1 MFQDCELYFVS
12 VTICVIVFEI
22 SLLRYAVA
30 IYSRFLVKTSSNV
43 KVLVGRYLAVSA
55 LCLLAACGGGADQA
69 AASGQSSKS
78 RANTVTTTSLSAASY
93 TTVVQQLY
101 VSYFGRP
108 ADTGGFANFTAR
120 MAEIGAPTDIQQ
132 LNQTYRTNPKIR
144 ELVDSFATSSESA
157 SLYSG
162 DDTAFVT
169 AIYANILGRAP
180 DTEGLAWWVGELKSG
195 VSKRSDV
202 SLSIMAGALLNTS
215 AQGKLDAAVV
225 EKKISLA
232 TSFTTMLGVTSVN
245 GYAGDAAAAK
255 GRAMLTAVTSSTSS
269 GSLSSMAGKTV
280 GDLGRTAQPN
290 GTVVMRFV
298 GTTHNWGQGADG
310 KEAWINA
317 TPTKT
322 ASGYKL
328 YDVRLSTH
336 EDYHPTRVDMWDFS
350 DWSTSKFSL
359 SDAAWKTY
367 LSERLLHGE
376 ALDFNYSWKEGS
388 YDLNTPSKLV
398 LASLKKAVDV
408 LAAREQP
415 ARIIVQYAGH
425 GASWTFF
432 DGKLRQDDGR
442 LLLQYIREKMLN
454 STLILDF
461 STNCQVS
468 YYEFFAKFYDVA
480 DYLLA
485 SEQNYG
491 GYSIGDFNDWLK
503 VDHFQNSHT
512 LFGADKSLPQVFS
525 ALVASREGVWRNAS
539 VSLNEMAA
547 AKNHDMHQSFSAFD
561 LRNFGAMM
569 KMVAAIPN
577 FNPEVD
583 LAPYSNDLSAYIHA
597 KGTPAQIATF
607 DAFQLQYTS
616 SRNVVTWTDKT
627 RGLIVPVFG
636 NWDQFKTDLKKY
648 L

>member
-1 MFQDCELYFVS
+1 
-12 VTICVIVFEI
+12 
-22 SLLRYAVA
+22 
-30 IYSRFLVKTSSNV
+30 VKSSSNV
-43 KVLVGRYLAVSA
+43 KALIGRYVATLA
-55 LCLLAACGGGADQA
+55 LCLLAACGGTE
-69 AASGQSSKS
+69 QSVGVGKSSQS
-78 RANTVTTTSLSAASY
+78 RANTVTTTAASAANY

-108 ADTGGFANFTAR
+108 ADTGGFTNFTTR

-132 LNQTYRTNPKIR
+132 LNQTYRTNPKIK
-144 ELVDSFATSSESA
+144 ELVDSFATSAESA
-157 SLYSG
+157 SLYGG

-180 DTEGLAWWVGELKSG
+180 DAEGLAWWVGELKSG

-232 TSFTTMLGVTSVN
+232 TNFTATLNVTSVN

-255 GRAMLTAVTSSTSS
+255 GRTMLAAVTSATSS
-269 GSLSSMAGKTV
+269 GSLSSMASKTV
-280 GDLGRTAQPN
+280 GELARIAQPN
-290 GTVVMRFV
+290 GTVVMRVV
-298 GTTHNWGQGADG
+298 GTTYNWGQGADG
-310 KEAWINA
+310 KEAFINA
-317 TPTKT
+317 TPTKVAT
-322 ASGYKL
+322 GYKL

-336 EDYHPTRVDMWDFS
+336 EDFHATRVDLWDFS
-350 DWSTSKFSL
+350 DWSANKFAL

-367 LSERLLHGE
+367 MADRLLHGE
-376 ALDFNYSWKEGS
+376 ALEFNYSWKEGN
-388 YDLNTPSKLV
+388 YDNNASSKIV
-398 LASLKKAVDV
+398 LASLKKAVDAI
-408 LAAREQP
+408 AAREQP
-415 ARIIVQYAGH
+415 ARFVVQYAGH

-442 LLLQYIREKMLN
+442 LLLQYIREKMPN

-461 STNCQVS
+461 STNCQVA
-468 YYEFFAKFYDVA
+468 YYEFFAKFHDVA

-491 GYSIGDFNDWLK
+491 GYNMGDINDWMK
-503 VDHFQNSHT
+503 YDHFFTAQL
-512 LFGADKSLPQVFS
+512 LFGADKTIPQVF
-525 ALVASREGVWRNAS
+525 AAIAKAREGVWRNGT
-539 VSLNEMAA
+539 VSLNELAA
-547 AKNHDMHQSFSAFD
+547 AKNHDLHQSFSAYD

-569 KMVAAIPN
+569 KMVNAIPN

-583 LAPYSNDLSAYIHA
+583 LVAYSNDLSAYIHA

-616 SRNVVTWTDKT
+616 SRNVVTWTDNT
-627 RGLIVPVFG
+627 RGFIVPVFG

-648 L
+648 